1 MSTTASA
8 GPAEEIALIQ
18 QQQFAAAAKN
28 DADGFVVPFADDA
41 VVTAFWMPF
50 RVEGKAAIKEQFA
63 LFFEI
68 YPTRKGMPRQLT
80 TRIYANDTVVVRNA
94 YAVNHFTDKAGNTSD
109 HYTRTSQVWVKIDGA
124 WKIVDQHV
132 SQMPIPGH
140 RTPAEPRD

>member
-1 MSTTASA
+1 MNTTASA
-8 GPAEEIALIQ
+8 GPVGEIALIQ

-68 YPTRKGMPRQLT
+68 YPDPKGHAAAT
-80 TRIYANDTVVVRNA
+80 HYAHLCQR
-94 YAVNHFTDKAGNTSD
+94 HSC
-109 HYTRTSQVWVKIDGA
+109 R
-124 WKIVDQHV
+124 
-132 SQMPIPGH
+132 
-140 RTPAEPRD
+140 AERLRR

>member
-1 MSTTASA
+1 M
-8 GPAEEIALIQ
+8 
-18 QQQFAAAAKN
+18 
-28 DADGFVVPFADDA
+28 PFADDA

-109 HYTRTSQVWVKIDGA
+109 HHTRTSQVWV
-124 WKIVDQHV
+124 
-132 SQMPIPGH
+132 
-140 RTPAEPRD
+140 